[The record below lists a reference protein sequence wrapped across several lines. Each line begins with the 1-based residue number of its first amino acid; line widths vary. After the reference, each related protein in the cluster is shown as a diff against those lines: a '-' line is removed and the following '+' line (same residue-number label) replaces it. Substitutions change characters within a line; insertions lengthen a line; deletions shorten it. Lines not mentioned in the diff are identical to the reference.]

1 MNNSTKFNFSYLTV
15 NNAEMFVA
23 VSKNI
28 NKDLPLLVVLH
39 GGPGMVLSPVLD
51 SLFPDIEKH
60 FNVVYFDQRGAGLS
74 YSTVLVS
81 KDMTLNQSAED
92 VKEITLWAKKTTG
105 IDNTFLF
112 GHSWGATLGIY
123 TVQKY
128 SQLFTGFI
136 NLGAWLVDEE
146 KCVETRVKLVG
157 EIIQKNTY
165 LEVNRDIII
174 KSVKDNFYWDDDVLL
189 ENGFKLTNLTNT
201 WDYQMG
207 LVENSEL
214 YSKEDKQN
222 YKDGM
227 AFSDHLYNDVVNNYN
242 VQRDVKLFK
251 LPSIFLVGQDDLV
264 TPAVDISEYVESLKA
279 LGGNNNLAY
288 MTIDNSRHY
297 SFMDNY
303 DSFIQQILEW
313 KKYIKYNSPFR

>member
-1 MNNSTKFNFSYLTV
+1 M
-15 NNAEMFVA
+15 
-23 VSKNI
+23 
-28 NKDLPLLVVLH
+28 
-39 GGPGMVLSPVLD
+39 
-51 SLFPDIEKH
+51 
-60 FNVVYFDQRGAGLS
+60 
-74 YSTVLVS
+74 
-81 KDMTLNQSAED
+81 
-92 VKEITLWAKKTTG
+92 
-105 IDNTFLF
+105 
-112 GHSWGATLGIY
+112 
-123 TVQKY
+123 
-128 SQLFTGFI
+128 
-136 NLGAWLVDEE
+136 
-146 KCVETRVKLVG
+146 
-157 EIIQKNTY
+157 
-165 LEVNRDIII
+165 EVNRDIII

-264 TPAVDISEYVESLKA
+264 TPAVDISEYAESLKA
-279 LGGNNNLAY
+279 PGGNNNLAY
-288 MTIDNSRHY
+288 KTIDNSRHY

-313 KKYIKYNSPFR
+313 KKYIKYNSPFRWLYLGLYRNCVSLIIQEFDQKLIQNQTSYKFEMSQ